1 MKTVAAGGSC
11 ETRKLRNADCNDRVP
26 TLYFGARGFESTVV
40 FAMLAACAARA
51 RHVVA
56 VANFLPSTVA
66 DFSSPV
72 SFRYLLHS
80 GKCCRLSSTTKF
92 FAIVPLSFVARGVPA
107 MSPTARMT
115 PHEKRIARDV
125 RDRDKVVFDED
136 HDPNV
141 HTNTENRLIQ
151 LILLIPY

>member
-1 MKTVAAGGSC
+1 MLSEASRGSLSGVI
-11 ETRKLRNADCNDRVP
+11 TGLLTDC
-26 TLYFGARGFESTVV
+26 L
-40 FAMLAACAARA
+40 
-51 RHVVA
+51 
-56 VANFLPSTVA
+56 
-66 DFSSPV
+66 SPV

-125 RDRDKVVFDED
+125 RDRDKVGFDEN

-141 HTNTENRLIQ
+141 HTNTENRLIP